1 MTAKEKAIE
10 LVEKYVDI
18 QKELGETT
26 TFYLGFAQ
34 KCAIISVKDT
44 LDILYYLSDTSQ
56 NIVEER
62 DFYEEVLKEIS
73 IYNG

>member
-18 QKELGETT
+18 QKELDETT
-26 TFYLGFAQ
+26 TFYFGFAQ